1 MNKKTYNKPLM
12 KVVDLASNELI
23 CGSIDGNEPSTFGI
37 FDDYVDEEPQGGV
50 SSDIWGS
57 QW

>member
-1 MNKKTYNKPLM
+1 MSKKTYNKPL
-12 KVVDLASNELI
+12 
-23 CGSIDGNEPSTFGI
+23 I

>member
-12 KVVDLASNELI
+12 KVVDLDSNELI
-23 CGSIDGNEPSTFGI
+23 CGSIDGNEPSTFQI
-37 FDDYVDEEPQGGV
+37 IDDYVDEEPQGGV